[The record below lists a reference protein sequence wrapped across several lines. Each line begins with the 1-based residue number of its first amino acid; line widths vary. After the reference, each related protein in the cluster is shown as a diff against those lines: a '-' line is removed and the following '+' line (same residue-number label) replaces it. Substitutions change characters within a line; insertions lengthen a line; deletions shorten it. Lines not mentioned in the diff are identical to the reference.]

1 MLNPLATRQQ
11 LSVTPTM
18 ADGLSLHLE
27 LELRALGCQMIQQ
40 VGVLLQLPQRT
51 MAAAQVFYQRFWYS
65 ASMCDFS
72 ADEIAMG
79 TLLLSTKL
87 QETQI
92 SLRHLVNA
100 YHYVDFHVNKRPRS
114 SSYTPLAY
122 DASELIS
129 IRDALVVSEMQ
140 VLKRLGFQVHVTL
153 PYALL
158 VNYLQV
164 LGLTD
169 PELKVTVQ
177 PHNHW
182 HPDATPP
189 QVDDR
194 SSERVSVAQCAWSFL
209 NDALQT
215 PVLCIFGPH
224 IVACAAV
231 VLATQMCEPVV
242 RLPLEPVPWWVLF
255 DASEPEIKI
264 AATHLL
270 WRYHHVSSVEHP
282 AQLLDRH
289 ELQKYIAALPQSQQ
303 FHA

>member
-1 MLNPLATRQQ
+1 MMLNPLATLQQ

-18 ADGLSLHLE
+18 ADGLCLDLE

-40 VGVLLQLPQRT
+40 VGMLLQLPQRT

-65 ASMCDFS
+65 SSMCNFS

-87 QETQI
+87 EETQI

-100 YHYVDFHVNKRPRS
+100 YHYVDFQLTKGRRA

-122 DASELIS
+122 DASEMIS
-129 IRDALVVSEMQ
+129 VRDAIVVSEMQ

-158 VNYLQV
+158 ANYLQV

-177 PHNHW
+177 PRKHW
-182 HPDATPP
+182 HASGTPT
-189 QVDDR
+189 QASGHL

-209 NDALQT
+209 NDA
-215 PVLCIFGPH
+215 
-224 IVACAAV
+224 
-231 VLATQMCEPVV
+231 
-242 RLPLEPVPWWVLF
+242 
-255 DASEPEIKI
+255 
-264 AATHLL
+264 
-270 WRYHHVSSVEHP
+270 
-282 AQLLDRH
+282 
-289 ELQKYIAALPQSQQ
+289 
-303 FHA
+303 

>member
-1 MLNPLATRQQ
+1 MMLNPLATGQQ

-18 ADGLSLHLE
+18 ADGLPLDIE
-27 LELRALGCQMIQQ
+27 LELRAVGCQMIQQ

-65 ASMCDFS
+65 SSMCDFS

-87 QETQI
+87 EETQI

-100 YHYVDFHVNKRPRS
+100 YHYVDFQLHKGPRS
-114 SSYTPLAY
+114 CFYTPPAY
-122 DASELIS
+122 DASELVS
-129 IRDALVVSEMQ
+129 IRDAIVVSEMQ
-140 VLKRLGFQVHVTL
+140 VLKRLGFQVHVAL

-169 PELKVTVQ
+169 PELKVTVR
-177 PHNHW
+177 PHKHW
-182 HPDATPP
+182 HPDEASPP
-189 QVDDR
+189 IDR
-194 SSERVSVAQCAWSFL
+194 LSSERVSVAQCAWSFL

-224 IVACAAV
+224 IVACAAI
-231 VLATQMCEPVV
+231 VLATEMCEPVMQ
-242 RLPLEPVPWWVLF
+242 LPLEPAPWWLLF
-255 DASEPEIKI
+255 DASEPEIKL

-270 WRYHHVSSVEHP
+270 WRYHHVSSVKNLVN
-282 AQLLDRH
+282 LLDRH
-289 ELQKYIAALPQSQQ
+289 ELQKYVAARLAS
-303 FHA
+303 A